1 MNMND
6 LYNYARQSSANN
18 CYATQ
23 ASYPGNVRQ
32 PQYASSGYDWSDQT
46 HQNYSNS
53 SGQRAT
59 YNNGA
64 WDSGRTQVASHD
76 DQTQKGNYP
85 AQDTAVGGGGR
96 GHNSYNSTS
105 STMAAQNNSG
115 LNNLAS
121 GLEDAALQ
129 RRGHHQQRS
138 TAVSTLSQPL
148 TAVNRVQ
155 SPVATQSASRYDTAQ
170 SSNYGNQNDLSSQNP
185 HNSLIGSA
193 TALAGNVGARFQQA
207 STAVRGKL
215 SSSPVMNQ
223 FASTRQ
229 PASQGSASPYVQPQV
244 TKTQTQERPSSI
256 TSQKNYGSINPAVSS
271 NQQKAQQIANTGQ
284 HRRAPSHDAAQRNSQ
299 LQVQPVNSISNL
311 VIHSAEEPAQ
321 TQYSEALEPQSIP
334 NYIDPT
340 QVFNPFHKEHER
352 RRKEA
357 AAQVEAELKRKAAEE
372 VAAKKQAEEEMASA
386 AASATDR
393 EKGAAAAATAWA
405 MTKEANEEKK
415 QIRRAART
423 RQDLPSGS
431 DPQSGKQ
438 PEPVDSE
445 ADMAAGLTAM
455 MEKMQE
461 FRSRDPSL
469 FQKLWDDIQKT
480 SSTPS
485 IPTLLSST
493 SRQVRTEQALPTTQ
507 NHPPPSTTPVPLQ
520 TTPPQQPP
528 PQQSKRTPTVLTPRG
543 EPETLSIAP
552 PGAGLNGYRVVV
564 ENNPE
569 RLPDLG
575 RFPAERRI
583 RTSYHART
591 SSQKDAIGQ
600 STANPSP
607 VEPGVS
613 SGQATVPLA
622 PERKT
627 ATPIAQGLPPRK
639 PTGETMWPEDKRNA
653 LAEVAVKFLK
663 AFPENAEIEISPKD
677 IHGILE
683 QNPSYIDLC
692 LMLEKKGLKF
702 HRGQFARQLLN
713 HVPQL
718 RGPAKTPLP
727 PASAVLSPSQVPV
740 PAPVPEGSVATSQP
754 EVTRP
759 ASLPIASSAPENG
772 INSGKA
778 FQAAKP
784 PIYKTESRLL
794 APRYLPMQRSKPA
807 RNHYQA
813 RPEPVPGSKEAMARK
828 SDFSE
833 LIDLTALSDNE
844 DYVMAKKHARA
855 ESQSPEPTNLFQGYP
870 NQPLPAYPPPPPVP
884 YAAPGY
890 LWPLRFDPNYPQYA
904 PRYIPLPHYPP
915 AAFPR
920 TPPPTVPQPLP
931 QRSVKILAKP
941 VNKEEALRKTYY
953 DAKTIARD
961 ILITAGRH
969 PSERPL
975 NAHLA
980 GLLGS
985 YVDIDSDLSTF
996 DWDAVDPGGPP
1007 IPQVPYADV
1016 PTEPPRYRLGE
1027 TGIRRP
1033 KGQGPPPPSDA
1044 NTTQKRLPDSEK
1056 RGILPP
1062 APASS
1067 RVPAS
1072 APPPGQKDKSKPH
1085 KPQSPTPPVQGSS
1098 DSKVS
1103 PRSRGPRVLPQ
1114 SQVAEAKKV
1123 RQSSPKPVIP
1133 RKRRGSLI
1141 SSNGSPH
1148 LERTRSI
1155 RPPSTQVTPPTKS
1168 KTMSEGAFF
1177 SSGKRR
1183 GRPPGAKNVHPTSGA
1198 RKKTAQELSHI
1209 EITIPSPT
1217 SPSLPVF
1224 KCRWKGCHAHL
1235 HNLDTLRNHVSKV
1248 HQPTPEQLKEEG
1260 GYICW
1265 WKRCKYLEDDG
1276 EGSLRPSQV
1285 FENSKEW
1292 LAHIAKQ
1299 HLREVAA
1306 KLGDG
1311 PTTKIIGK
1319 QNRAG
1324 PKLFDVSRFLYHPPI
1339 QHLSNS
1345 LARTLS
1351 HTDPQTLLRDKARYL
1366 SDEQGRKTTPDVSV
1380 KSVQDELDADTM
1392 TLLKA
1397 DHDDVEKQAQKS
1409 FMKTH
1414 RMEKSSPRAV
1424 AEETLKAMAARKA
1437 KIGPGIDRGGC
1448 VLVNEAR
1455 RATLIQNPGIQ
1466 RVVDEDY

>member
-1 MNMND
+1 MND
-6 LYNYARQSSANN
+6 PYNYAGQSSANN
-18 CYATQ
+18 RYATQ
-23 ASYPGNVRQ
+23 ASYLGNGQ
-32 PQYASSGYDWSDQT
+32 PSQYASSGYDWSDQSQ
-46 HQNYSNS
+46 QNYSNS
-53 SGQRAT
+53 SGQRST

-64 WDSGRTQVASHD
+64 WDSRMTQVGSHD
-76 DQTQKGNYP
+76 DPTQKGNYP
-85 AQDTAVGGGGR
+85 AQGTAVGGGGR
-96 GHNSYNSTS
+96 GHNHYNSIS
-105 STMAAQNNSG
+105 STMTAQNSSG

-129 RRGHHQQRS
+129 RRGHHQQHP
-138 TAVSTLSQPL
+138 TAASILSQPP

-155 SPVATQSASRYDTAQ
+155 SPVTTQSASPCDTTQ
-170 SSNYGNQNDLSSQNP
+170 SSNSGYQNDLSSENP
-185 HNSLIGSA
+185 QSSLIGSA
-193 TALAGNVGARFQQA
+193 TALVGNVGARFQQA
-207 STAVRGKL
+207 SPAMRGQP
-215 SSSPVMNQ
+215 STSPVMNQ
-223 FASTRQ
+223 FAPTSQ
-229 PASQGSASPYVQPQV
+229 PVSQRSASPYVQPQV
-244 TKTQTQERPSSI
+244 TKTQSQERRSSI
-256 TSQKNYGSINPAVSS
+256 TSQKNYGSINSAVSS
-271 NQQKAQQIANTGQ
+271 NQRKAQQIANNGQ
-284 HRRAPSHDAAQRNSQ
+284 YRQGPSQDAPQRNSQ
-299 LQVQPVNSISNL
+299 PQSQPVNSISNF
-311 VIHSAEEPAQ
+311 VIYSAEEPAPI
-321 TQYSEALEPQSIP
+321 QYSETLELQSMP
-334 NYIDPT
+334 NYVDPT

-352 RRKEA
+352 RRKDA
-357 AAQVEAELKRKAAEE
+357 AAQVEAEAKRKAAEE
-372 VAAKKQAEEEMASA
+372 AAAKKQAEEVVSA
-386 AASATDR
+386 AASAKDR
-393 EKGAAAAATAWA
+393 EKGATAAATAWA
-405 MTKEANEEKK
+405 MMKEANEKRK
-415 QIRRAART
+415 QVRMAAQP

-431 DPQSGKQ
+431 EPQSDKQ
-438 PEPVDSE
+438 PESVDSE
-445 ADMAAGLTAM
+445 ADMAAGLKAM
-455 MEKMQE
+455 MKRMQE
-461 FRSRDPSL
+461 FRNRDPAL
-469 FQKLWDDIQKT
+469 FRKLWDDMQKT
-480 SSTPS
+480 SSAPS
-485 IPTLLSST
+485 IPAPLPST
-493 SRQVRTEQALPTTQ
+493 SPQMRTQQAPPTTQ
-507 NHPPPSTTPVPLQ
+507 NHPSPSTTPIPLQ
-520 TTPPQQPP
+520 APPPQQAPP
-528 PQQSKRTPTVLTPRG
+528 HQSKRTPTVLTPG
-543 EPETLSIAP
+543 ADPETLSIAP
-552 PGAGLNGYRVVV
+552 PGARLNGYKVVV

-569 RLPDLG
+569 GLPDLG

-591 SSQKDAIGQ
+591 SSQKDATGQ

-607 VEPGVS
+607 VETGVS

-622 PERKT
+622 PERKA
-627 ATPIAQGLPPRK
+627 ATPITQGLPPRK

-663 AFPENAEIEISPKD
+663 AFPENAEIGISPKD

-683 QNPSYIDLC
+683 QNPSYTDLC
-692 LMLEKKGLKF
+692 MMLEKKGLKF

-727 PASAVLSPSQVPV
+727 PASAVQSPSQALVPT
-740 PAPVPEGSVATSQP
+740 PVPEGPVATSQP

-759 ASLPIASSAPENG
+759 ASLPITSSAPETG
-772 INSGKA
+772 MKSGKA
-778 FQAAKP
+778 FQAAMP
-784 PIYKTESRLL
+784 PIYRTESRLL
-794 APRYLPMQRSKPA
+794 APPNPPMQRPKPA

-813 RPEPVPGSKEAMARK
+813 NPEPVPGSKKAMAQK
-828 SDFSE
+828 NNFSE

-844 DYVMAKKHARA
+844 DYVMLKKQARA
-855 ESQSPEPTNLFQGYP
+855 ESQSPEPMNPFQEYP
-870 NQPLPAYPPPPPVP
+870 NQPLPAYPPPPPPPPPLP
-884 YAAPGY
+884 YTAPGY

-904 PRYIPLPHYPP
+904 PRYIPLPHYPSTV
-915 AAFPR
+915 FPP

-931 QRSVKILAKP
+931 QRSVRILAKP
-941 VNKEEALRKTYY
+941 VNKEEALGKTYY

-996 DWDAVDPGGPP
+996 DWEAVDPGGPP
-1007 IPQVPYADV
+1007 VPRVPYADV
-1016 PTEPPRYRLGE
+1016 PTEPPRYRLGQ
-1027 TGIRRP
+1027 TGNRRS
-1033 KGQGPPPPSDA
+1033 KVQSSPPTSEA
-1044 NTTQKRLPDSEK
+1044 NTTQNRLPDSEK
-1056 RGILPP
+1056 RGIPPP

-1067 RVPAS
+1067 HPPAS
-1072 APPPGQKDKSKPH
+1072 APAPGQRDKSKPH
-1085 KPQSPTPPVQGSS
+1085 TAQSPTPPARGSS
-1098 DSKVS
+1098 DSKSS
-1103 PRSRGPRVLPQ
+1103 PHSRGPRVLPQ

-1133 RKRRGSLI
+1133 QKRRGSLI

-1148 LERTRSI
+1148 LERTRPT
-1155 RPPSTQVTPPTKS
+1155 RWASTQVTPSNKP
-1168 KTMSEGAFF
+1168 KTMSEGAFYT
-1177 SSGKRR
+1177 SGKRR

-1198 RKKTAQELSHI
+1198 RKKTAQELSHV
-1209 EITIPSPT
+1209 EVTIPSPA

-1224 KCRWKGCHAHL
+1224 KCRWKGCHGHL

-1248 HQPTPEQLKEEG
+1248 HRPTPEQLKEEG

-1265 WKRCKYLEDDG
+1265 WKRCKYLVDDG

-1285 FENSKEW
+1285 FDNSEEW

-1299 HLREVAA
+1299 HLHEVAA

-1311 PTTKIIGK
+1311 PTTKII
-1319 QNRAG
+1319 
-1324 PKLFDVSRFLYHPPI
+1324 
-1339 QHLSNS
+1339 
-1345 LARTLS
+1345 
-1351 HTDPQTLLRDKARYL
+1351 DPQTLLHDKARYL

-1380 KSVQDELDADTM
+1380 KSVQDELEADTM